1 MWRVIEN
8 IANFNSD
15 KKNEERVL
23 AVMRFEAHAKMF
35 AEWAGENCM
44 EASTIFLQQAIGL
57 IEQEEKKTTKKWKT
71 VRVYQP
77 LALKERGKKW

>member
-44 EASTIFLQQAIGL
+44 EASTIFLQQAVSPQSSMYTNVG
-57 IEQEEKKTTKKWKT
+57 KWHT